1 VLAWLARKLRPDEHP
16 SKEPPLA
23 TDNWQPATGKET
35 MKPWLVLLL
44 ALWAGP
50 AAAGLVDGVAA
61 VVGGRVITKSE
72 VEELASMSSRSA
84 AAAPG
89 DRTSK
94 ALESLIET
102 ALVEREAERQGIN
115 VTDEELEQAVAD
127 VRKRNNMDDRTF
139 REAIASQGM
148 KYDAYLRTLRSQ
160 VLKAKVTGRA
170 LRSKLKVGDEAL
182 REYYL
187 KNVAE
192 FRDPESVRLYHIQIS
207 ASRGIAAAEAIRA
220 RALAGES
227 FSALARQVSEG
238 PGAAKGGDMGYLA
251 VKKLAGEVWDAVSG
265 LPEGGV
271 SHVVAMGGAFHLFY
285 AAEWKGGRI
294 PAFEE
299 LRDQIQ
305 DRYYKEKEEELY
317 RSWMDSLKE
326 KAGVERML

>member
-1 VLAWLARKLRPDEHP
+1 
-16 SKEPPLA
+16 
-23 TDNWQPATGKET
+23 
-35 MKPWLVLLL
+35 M
-44 ALWAGP
+44 
-50 AAAGLVDGVAA
+50 
-61 VVGGRVITKSE
+61 
-72 VEELASMSSRSA
+72 
-84 AAAPG
+84 
-89 DRTSK
+89 
-94 ALESLIET
+94 ESLIET
-102 ALVEREAERQGIN
+102 ALVEREADRMD
-115 VTDEELEQAVAD
+115 VRVSDEELERAVAD
-127 VRKRNNMDDRTF
+127 IRKRNGLDANAF
-139 REAIASQGM
+139 REAIASQGLD
-148 KYDAYLRTLRSQ
+148 YDSYLGTLRSQ
-160 VLKAKVTGRA
+160 VLRAKVASRV
-170 LRSKLKVGDEAL
+170 LRSKLKVGDDAL

-207 ASRGIAAAEAIRA
+207 ASRGLPAVEAVRA
-220 RALAGES
+220 RALAGET
-227 FSALARQVSEG
+227 FPALARQVSEG
-238 PGAAKGGDMGYLA
+238 PGAAKGGDMGHLA

-299 LRDQIQ
+299 LRDQSQ